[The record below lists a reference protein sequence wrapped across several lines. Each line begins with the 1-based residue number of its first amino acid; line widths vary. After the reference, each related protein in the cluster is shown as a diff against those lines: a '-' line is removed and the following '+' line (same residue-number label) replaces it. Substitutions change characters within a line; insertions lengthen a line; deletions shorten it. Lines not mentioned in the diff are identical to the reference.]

1 MTVWSRWELT
11 KSNSKL
17 SYDFAS
23 LLSFRTFVECTVES
37 GGQLGS
43 RKGVNLPGI
52 EGIWLFPVYWKV
64 ETILVDLPALS
75 EKDRADLRF
84 GVENEVDMIFASFI
98 RKAQDIDE
106 IRQCLGP
113 AGEKPWGFR
122 KWPLILWL

>member
-1 MTVWSRWELT
+1 M
-11 KSNSKL
+11 
-17 SYDFAS
+17 
-23 LLSFRTFVECTVES
+23 ECTVEN

-52 EGIWLFPVYWKV
+52 EGIWLFPVYWKLKNF
-64 ETILVDLPALS
+64 LVDLPALS

-113 AGEKPWGFR
+113 AGEKPWGFTVTS
-122 KWPLILWL
+122 